1 MTDDEVQALLDDFRA
16 LSGYLSDATTV
27 GELAARREEALR
39 RYHNSAPDLARAL
52 LEARAERDSIGTM
65 YATVAGENKAL
76 EAELAAAQ
84 AQIEALRNALTP
96 SGDTKAAYMGEIKDP
111 ETKRMVSWTAI
122 KMVMA
127 MIAKRA
133 ALATATPGDGGEG

>member
-1 MTDDEVQALLDDFRA
+1 MTDDEVQALLNREGDHTDQS
-16 LSGYLSDATTV
+16 LYG
-27 GELAARREEALR
+27 AAE
-39 RYHNSAPDLARAL
+39 DLARAL
-52 LEARAERDSIGTM
+52 LEARAENAR
-65 YATVAGENKAL
+65 
-76 EAELAAAQ
+76 
-84 AQIEALRNALTP
+84 LREALTP

-133 ALATATPGDGGEG
+133 ALATASATPGDGGEG